1 MTDLVPLCRR
11 LHARF
16 SETADAVA
24 RQTGFV
30 QRDSKLSGPLFL
42 LVLVTGFLHQPAA
55 SLNFLAQVACD
66 LGVPLTR
73 QALHHRLGA
82 PAVAFL
88 RAMLQH
94 SLQALHSKAQ
104 RPLPVLTQFTAV
116 YLHDSTHLALPDGL
130 AAQYPGAGGSGPKA
144 GLKLQTTWEWLGGH
158 LPAIA
163 EQPGR
168 QPDQGYR
175 EFLPRCQP
183 GSLVLF
189 DLGYAVLETLRRLS
203 AAGVSF
209 VTRLP
214 TQTHLWH
221 PDGTPCDLLAHLRQT
236 SADHLDLALLPGP
249 EAKLPCRLVAV
260 RLPADLVEQRRRRA
274 RREAV
279 CKGRQLR
286 AEKLAW
292 LAWHLYLTNVPA
304 ARLDR
309 RQVVLVY
316 RLRWQVEL
324 LFKLWKSEAQLDR
337 LAGRC
342 SGRVLS
348 EVYAKLIGLVLVQQ
362 LSAPVRLAQ
371 RELSATKA
379 LRLVRRRVLAL
390 AHALR
395 DVERLA
401 PLLQDIY
408 RDWARFGN
416 KDRRRTRLST
426 CRQLELATPAA

>member
-1 MTDLVPLCRR
+1 M
-11 LHARF
+11 
-16 SETADAVA
+16 
-24 RQTGFV
+24 G
-30 QRDSKLSGPLFL
+30 G
-42 LVLVTGFLHQPAA
+42 
-55 SLNFLAQVACD
+55 
-66 LGVPLTR
+66 
-73 QALHHRLGA
+73 
-82 PAVAFL
+82 
-88 RAMLQH
+88 
-94 SLQALHSKAQ
+94 LHSKTQ
-104 RPLPVLTQFTAV
+104 LPLPVLTQFAAV
-116 YLHDSTHLALPDGL
+116 YPHDSTHLALPDGL
-130 AAQYPGAGGSGPKA
+130 AAPYPGASGSGPKA

-158 LPAIA
+158 LPALA

-175 EFLPRCQP
+175 AFLPRCQP

-203 AAGVSF
+203 AAGVYF

-221 PDGTPCDLLAHLRQT
+221 PDGRPCDLLAHLRRT
-236 SADHLDLALLPGP
+236 TEDHLDLALLLGA
-249 EAKLPCRLVAV
+249 EAKLPCRVVAV

-304 ARLDR
+304 ARLDW

-316 RLRWQVEL
+316 RLRWQVD
-324 LFKLWKSEAQLDR
+324 WKSEAPLDR

-342 SGRVLS
+342 AGRVLS

-362 LSAPVRLAQ
+362 LSAPVRLTQ

-379 LRLVRRRVLAL
+379 LRLVRRRALAL
-390 AHALR
+390 ARALG
-395 DVERLA
+395 DEERLA
-401 PLLQDIY
+401 PLLHDIY
-408 RDWARFGN
+408 RDWARFGS

-426 CRQLELATPAA
+426 CRQLQLATPTA